1 MKTALPED
9 IAEFAAVA
17 TKRLVRF
24 GGPQAA
30 LQAETDDQLRQD
42 ARTALSDLGA
52 FDLDVRSS
60 SEDLLAAAVL
70 CQAAG
75 ATALPYPLV
84 EELLAID
91 GARLAL
97 VNPEAPR
104 IDHGDLAGDWIAAD
118 LDGTRY
124 QVQPSSRTDAKL
136 GPFLVPA
143 TLSQPDGTVP
153 AADVDLHLTLGSWRI
168 VGAVQ
173 QALEITRQHVVA
185 RMQFGKP
192 LAEFQAVRFTIADAS
207 VAVARASRTRQ
218 VHHQPDGIGSGTS
231 AFGGCSDP
239 STQGRRDRAASA
251 AHRAPVT
258 GSAGLLRRVRCQR
271 ARPAH
276 AAADP
281 AAGQHRGARDATAA
295 RRPRRRVRDAVLRT
309 SIGMSTEPV
318 AAQEA
323 SDPLDEGIPFG
334 TKLQQLAEQ
343 RCDDTALT
351 VIARDG
357 TEHSMTFAELDG
369 RANQWGR
376 ALTASGAEIGSL
388 VALAIPNSEQLVLAV
403 LGCWKIGAVPVP
415 MRWDLPDWERSRVLE
430 VIDPA
435 VAVDEQTLSTLTALR
450 RRPVRRPAADGG
462 FPQRER
468 NLQQRIHRPARR

>member
-9 IAEFAAVA
+9 IAEFSAVA

-30 LQAETDDQLRQD
+30 LQAETDDRLRQD

-84 EELLAID
+84 EELMAID

-124 QVQPSSRTDAKL
+124 RVQPSSRTAAKL

-143 TLSQPDGTVP
+143 TLSPPDGTVP

-173 QALEITRQHVVA
+173 QCLEITRQHVVA

-192 LAEFQAVRFTIADAS
+192 LAEFQAVRFTVADA
-207 VAVARASRTRQ
+207 AVAARGLHELAKYTISRIES
-218 VHHQPDGIGSGTS
+218 VPAPG
-231 AFGGCSDP
+231 AFG
-239 STQGRRDRAASA
+239 
-251 AHRAPVT
+251 
-258 GSAGLLRRVRCQR
+258 
-271 ARPAH
+271 
-276 AAADP
+276 
-281 AAGQHRGARDATAA
+281 
-295 RRPRRRVRDAVLRT
+295 
-309 SIGMSTEPV
+309 
-318 AAQEA
+318 
-323 SDPLDEGIPFG
+323 
-334 TKLQQLAEQ
+334 
-343 RCDDTALT
+343 
-351 VIARDG
+351 
-357 TEHSMTFAELDG
+357 
-369 RANQWGR
+369 
-376 ALTASGAEIGSL
+376 
-388 VALAIPNSEQLVLAV
+388 
-403 LGCWKIGAVPVP
+403 
-415 MRWDLPDWERSRVLE
+415 
-430 VIDPA
+430 
-435 VAVDEQTLSTLTALR
+435 
-450 RRPVRRPAADGG
+450 
-462 FPQRER
+462 
-468 NLQQRIHRPARR
+468 